1 MVDAKPPPAPTPG
14 AVPGTT
20 PPLAAFAGERSK
32 IKLFMERTPS
42 IGALKSKFLTVLG
55 NSNELLNGIS
65 NKLTLS
71 YSSSDSDYCDDDED
85 IPKFDE
91 TIDYTK
97 IDFEG
102 RRVKARRAHEEIISG
117 RYRQPN
123 LAPLQH
129 LGPRPEPTRGRHGA
143 QKRGAAAGQQRSNSA
158 SSSSSGG
165 SSSDESSSISLPE
178 NAAAAAAG
186 AGAAAAPRSHDVSS
200 TTRSDSIESRNSG
213 GYERPR
219 AIAGA
224 RRSEM
229 DVQKDM
235 QRIIELLEANP
246 PHIDVQPPTEGGGD
260 GGGGGG
266 GAGSV
271 NRQPWGAGSNSM
283 RVPPRSRTSNSSTLT
298 SLRDEVD
305 QVLASPSVE
314 STDWRHFI
322 RSESQNSV
330 PSWASS
336 ISLDCRAG
344 EEPVKEFMRLFTELL
359 FYNTACVNLEL
370 KSEFGVL
377 LRLEIGRLW
386 FTRFLTEQRNKTKRL
401 ESVTFHGLPQYF
413 ALALFEC
420 GECEDFGPASVLMNL
435 CFLFYHEVEVPGCD
449 PYREYLFLS
458 LRQQPIWHQLHF
470 WDTVLWD
477 AMHADREHRLA
488 NVQRRQQRRQ
498 HKKQQRLSIPGTEA
512 PLTPAPT
519 GTTAPETADK
529 PVRKHGPDSSSS
541 SSHQGANSGYPP
553 ATRRQSKM
561 SPGQPPVL
569 GKEHEDTVFRHL
581 GALTCNMHSLGTPKE
596 LCIDF
601 LKRHAQGHELSKDKA
616 KLIRDNVHRMYHETE
631 LWGAR

>member
-1 MVDAKPPPAPTPG
+1 MVDAKPPPAPTTG
-14 AVPGTT
+14 AVPGT
-20 PPLAAFAGERSK
+20 PPAAFAGERSK

-71 YSSSDSDYCDDDED
+71 CSSSDSDYCDDDED

-91 TIDYTK
+91 SIDYTK

-129 LGPRPEPTRGRHGA
+129 LGPRLEPSRGRHGA
-143 QKRGAAAGQQRSNSA
+143 QKRGGNPQRSNSA

-165 SSSDESSSISLPE
+165 SSSDESSSVSLPE
-178 NAAAAAAG
+178 NAAA
-186 AGAAAAPRSHDVSS
+186 AAAAPRSHDVSS

-246 PHIDVQPPTEGGGD
+246 PHIDVQPPTEGGGEC

-266 GAGSV
+266 VGGGSV

-283 RVPPRSRTSNSSTLT
+283 RVPARSRTSNSSTLT

-305 QVLASPSVE
+305 QVLASPSME

-359 FYNTACVNLEL
+359 FYNSTCVNLEL

-420 GECEDFGPASVLMNL
+420 GECEDYGPASVLMNL

-458 LRQQPIWHQLHF
+458 LRQQPIWHQLPF
-470 WDTVLWD
+470 WDTVFWD
-477 AMHADREHRLA
+477 AMQAEREQRFA
-488 NVQRRQQRRQ
+488 NLLRRQQRRQ
-498 HKKQQRLSIPGTEA
+498 QKKQQRLSIPAAEA
-512 PLTPAPT
+512 AAA
-519 GTTAPETADK
+519 GTTSAAETADK
-529 PVRKHGPDSSSS
+529 SVRKHGPDSSSS
-541 SSHQGANSGYPP
+541 SSHQAAHSAPPP
-553 ATRRQSKM
+553 ANRKQSKL
-561 SPGQPPVL
+561 SPGQPL
-569 GKEHEDTVFRHL
+569 SGKEQEDTVFRHL
-581 GALTCNMHSLGTPKE
+581 GALTCNMHSLGTSKE
-596 LCIDF
+596 VCIDF
-601 LKRHAQGHELSKDKA
+601 LKRHALGHELSKDKA

>member
-1 MVDAKPPPAPTPG
+1 MVDAKPQPPPAG
-14 AVPGTT
+14 AVPGT
-20 PPLAAFAGERSK
+20 PPAGFAGERSK

-71 YSSSDSDYCDDDED
+71 SSSSDSDYCDDDED

-91 TIDYTK
+91 SIDYTK

-123 LAPLQH
+123 LAPR
-129 LGPRPEPTRGRHGA
+129 PRLEPSRGRNH
-143 QKRGAAAGQQRSNSA
+143 AGSKQGGPARSSSG

-165 SSSDESSSISLPE
+165 SSTDESSSLSLPE
-178 NAAAAAAG
+178 HLAA
-186 AGAAAAPRSHDVSS
+186 RSHDLSS
-200 TTRSDSIESRNSG
+200 TTRSDSLESRHSG
-213 GYERPR
+213 GYERAR

-229 DVQKDM
+229 DMQKDM
-235 QRIIELLEANP
+235 QRIGELGEAAP
-246 PHIDVQPPTEGGGD
+246 PHIDVQPPTEGGGQF
-260 GGGGGG
+260 GSTTGRQQWGGG
-266 GAGSV
+266 GAG
-271 NRQPWGAGSNSM
+271 GSNSM

-298 SLRDEVD
+298 SLRDEPD
-305 QVLASPSVE
+305 QMLASPSME

-344 EEPVKEFMRLFTELL
+344 EEPVKEFMKHFTALL
-359 FYNTACVNLEL
+359 FGGPTNVINLEL

-386 FTRFLTEQRNKTKRL
+386 FTRFLTEQRHKSKRL
-401 ESVTFHGLPQYF
+401 DSATFGGLAQYF

-420 GECEDFGPASVLMNL
+420 GECEDYVPAGVLMNL

-449 PYREYLFLS
+449 PYREYLFIS
-458 LRQQPIWHQLHF
+458 LRQQPIWQQSRF
-470 WDTVLWD
+470 WNAIFLENLQ
-477 AMHADREHRLA
+477 AEREHRISGQL
-488 NVQRRQQRRQ
+488 RRQQRRQ
-498 HKKQQRLSIPGTEA
+498 QRQQQKQAAGTVA
-512 PLTPAPT
+512 GGGGGVT
-519 GTTAPETADK
+519 DK
-529 PVRKHGPDSSSS
+529 SLRKQGGDSSSS
-541 SSHQGANSGYPP
+541 SSHQAVQSAAPAATGSTSAN
-553 ATRRQSKM
+553 RRQSKT
-561 SPGQPPVL
+561 SLGQPQT
-569 GKEHEDTVFRHL
+569 GKELEDIAFRQL
-581 GALTCNMHSLGTPKE
+581 GALTCNMHSLGTSQDIC
-596 LCIDF
+596 LDF
-601 LKRHAQGHELSKDKA
+601 LKKHIVALNLSKDKA
-616 KLIRDNVHRMYHETE
+616 KLIRDNIYRMYHETQ
-631 LWGAR
+631 LWGARHV